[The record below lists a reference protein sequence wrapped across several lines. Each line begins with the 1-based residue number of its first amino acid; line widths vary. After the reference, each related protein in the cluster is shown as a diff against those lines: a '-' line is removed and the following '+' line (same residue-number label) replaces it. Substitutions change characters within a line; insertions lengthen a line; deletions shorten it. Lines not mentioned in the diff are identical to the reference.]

1 VLVLSSLPFEELL
14 LLPLSLR
21 SAVDSGVRDGRLPGP
36 GPSLL
41 DAAAIEEEEERLGQL
56 QRWGALPIGS
66 SKRKVAQAPSPPR
79 TGSSRFGSELDA
91 VAEAEECEVP
101 MWSSRARY
109 PLLR

>member
-14 LLPLSLR
+14 SLSSR
-21 SAVDSGVRDGRLPGP
+21 PAVGSGARDGRHPGP
-36 GPSLL
+36 GPPLL
-41 DAAAIEEEEERLGQL
+41 DAAAMEEEEEERLGQL
-56 QRWGALPIGS
+56 QRWDALPIGNS
-66 SKRKVAQAPSPPR
+66 RRKVAQAPSPPL
-79 TGSSRFGSELDA
+79 TGSSRFGSEVDA